1 MVPVWVM
8 GEGLSARTARS
19 LGFSSVGSV
28 ARVGRMAFR
37 LKFWLP
43 RGLYGRAALILI
55 APIVAIQLV
64 VSIIFIQRHFEGVTR
79 QLSKGA
85 MIELRFVL
93 AEIDAAPDLA
103 AAQARAAHLGA
114 ALAMDVTV
122 PTSVPA
128 PASDLR
134 GFLDWSGGVM
144 LVTLKE
150 GIPQI
155 SGVDLLADPRV
166 AHLWLETP
174 HGPMLVAMSRSRFTV
189 SNPHQLLVVMV
200 AASAFMTAVA
210 FLFLRNQLMP
220 ITRLAA
226 AAEAFGKGQTL
237 AYRPRGAR
245 EVRAAG
251 AAFLDMRSRIERQ
264 IEQRT
269 RLLSGVS
276 HDLRTPLTRLKLGLA
291 FLPEDDETAALK
303 RDVQDMERLVDEFLA
318 FVRDEAGEEP
328 VATDPAALV
337 RQAVENARRMGLLV
351 TLGAVAGEG
360 LVPLRP
366 QAVMRGVENLIMNA
380 VRHGTRAV
388 VSLALTE
395 RACRITVEDDGPGIP
410 KDRREEA
417 LQPFARLDVA
427 RDPNQGGGVGLGL
440 AITADVARAHGGALR
455 LGDSEGLGGLRAD
468 LILAR

>member
-1 MVPVWVM
+1 
-8 GEGLSARTARS
+8 
-19 LGFSSVGSV
+19 
-28 ARVGRMAFR
+28 MAFR

-114 ALAMDVTV
+114 ALAMEVTV
-122 PTSVPA
+122 PTPVPA

-351 TLGAVAGEG
+351 TLGAVVGEG